1 VKIPLEDN
9 FNDVL
14 GKAQRGL
21 KLSPGQLASRAGVSE
36 SDVAQALAGAFN
48 EAVVR
53 KLAPV
58 LGLGVEPLVALGRQ
72 AWYPP
77 AHEVAGLAGFTTPF
91 GSYTVNAYLVWDAK
105 TQQAVA
111 FDTGADCRPM
121 LDAAK
126 ANGLRISLILLTH
139 VHEDHITDLARL
151 KKETGA
157 PAFVSSLEPTGGA
170 EPFAA
175 GRVFRVGGLGITPR
189 QTSGHSRGGTSY
201 VVAGLDK
208 PVAIVGD
215 ALFAASMGGGL
226 VSYEEAL
233 RTNRQ
238 HLFSLGD
245 DTVLCPG
252 HGPLTTVGEQ
262 KKHNPFF
269 PEFNP

>member
-1 VKIPLEDN
+1 MNIPLEDN

-14 GKAQRGL
+14 GKALRGL
-21 KLSPGQLASRAGVSE
+21 KLSPGELASKAGVSE
-36 SDVAQALAGAFN
+36 SDVERALAGDFN

-58 LGLGVEPLVALGRQ
+58 LGLGVESLVALGRQ
-72 AWYPP
+72 AWYPS
-77 AHEVAGLAGFTTPF
+77 AHDVAGLALFNTPF
-91 GSYTVNAYLVWDAK
+91 GNYTVNAYLAWDAK
-105 TQQAVA
+105 TKQAVA
-111 FDTGADCRPM
+111 FDTGADCRAM

-126 ANGLRISLILLTH
+126 ANGLRIALILLTH
-139 VHEDHITDLARL
+139 THGDHIADLTRL

-157 PAFVSSLEPTGGA
+157 PAFASPLEPDAGA
-170 EPFAA
+170 EPLTE
-175 GRVFRVGGLGITPR
+175 GRVFSVGGLTITPR
-189 QTSGHSRGGTSY
+189 PTRGHSKGGTSY
-201 VVAGLDK
+201 VVTGLDK
-208 PVAIVGD
+208 PVAVVGD

>member
-1 VKIPLEDN
+1 MKIPLEDN

-21 KLSPGQLASRAGVSE
+21 KLSPGQLASKAGVSE
-36 SDVAQALAGAFN
+36 SDVGQALAGEFN

-58 LGLGVEPLVALGRQ
+58 LGLGVEQLVALGKQ

-77 AHEVAGLAGFTTPF
+77 AHEVAGLALFNTPF
-91 GSYTVNAYLVWDAK
+91 GSYTVNAYLVRDAK
-105 TQQAVA
+105 TKQAVA

-121 LDAAK
+121 LEAAK
-126 ANGLRISLILLTH
+126 ANGLGISLILLTH
-139 VHEDHITDLARL
+139 IHEDHIADLARL
-151 KKETGA
+151 RKETGA
-157 PAFVSSLEPTGGA
+157 PAFVSRLEPTGGA

-175 GRVFRVGGLGITPR
+175 GKMFQVGGLTIEPL
-189 QTSGHSRGGTSY
+189 QTSGHCRGGTSY
-201 VVAGLDK
+201 VVAGLER
-208 PVAIVGD
+208 PIAVVGD
-215 ALFAASMGGGL
+215 AIFAASMGGGL

-238 HLFSLGD
+238 NIFSLCD
-245 DTVLCPG
+245 DTILCPG

-269 PEFNP
+269 PEFNK